1 MRIQR
6 KEKPF
11 LDLEV
16 MMSVI
21 RRRRKASPFIDV
33 SGNIPSTLFKT
44 SNVDCIQSILQIGKL
59 NMDILHVQGIFHW
72 RGRMWRGLQGWV
84 RFRLSDGRAESILNR
99 IKTWEEKNRHW
110 MEWAHYIKGASEMEN
125 RSRGGTVCTEQVLQE
140 GSDWA

>member
-72 RGRMWRGLQGWV
+72 RGRMWRGLKGWV